1 MKKTVTVSF
10 VLASLLVANE
20 TTTLDTVTVTASEA
34 KPINISVEEKIAEEA
49 GVDLKRTTGKIQ
61 EVTIHG
67 LGGEDISVT
76 GDGATTHGAC
86 PNRMDPPLAHI
97 VGSKV
102 EKVEVVKGPYDV
114 RNFGAFGGSAE
125 AKSKEL
131 PDTTKLEVS
140 GAYGSYKKTD
150 LKLYGGA
157 GNEQFGVAVGAEK
170 QSMGIYKDGG
180 GNYIT
185 DKVDTPKYKNNITD
199 KKLYD
204 KQGAFVQAGFVAG
217 GVQSVIEYDAI
228 KTDHALFPNKG
239 MDETKTDTTQ
249 KSLSF
254 KGKDGVLDGAKLKIY
269 ENYVDHVMDNHTFR
283 KVADPM
289 KTDAK
294 GSSTVKGLQASK
306 KFSGGENSYELGGEY
321 LAREWDIGRYTTAGA
336 LRPNGMLIDTE
347 TTVMSLYGMATVQM
361 KDDCKIE
368 AGLRVDSAK
377 IEDNNQFTRAKITS
391 VGNSYS
397 SSIDSTMVGGYIKR
411 IESFGDSNLTIGIG
425 SLQRLVAPNEAYI
438 QQPNPKGTQG
448 NPDLKNPRNTQ
459 LDVIFTTK
467 SDDYKAKIGG
477 YYAML
482 TDYIYQVQADTNNAT
497 YKNIDATM
505 YGVDLDGQYFITD
518 DFSLKGSV
526 AYQVGQKDKSTGG
539 TKNLANIPPLRYSIH
554 ALYEAN
560 SYKVSLEMDAA
571 TKDTKNDKYLNE
583 VDMDA
588 YEVFNLRFEY
598 KPIKSLTL
606 LAGVENLFDKEYA
619 KHNSYSPDPINPVE
633 VVLPEPS
640 RTFYGG
646 VKYVY

>member
-1 MKKTVTVSF
+1 MKSSITTLF
-10 VLASLLVANE
+10 ALASMLAANE
-20 TTTLDTVTVTASEA
+20 TATLESVTVTASEE
-34 KPINISVEEKIAEEA
+34 KPIVMSITEQIADEA
-49 GVDLKRTTGKIQ
+49 GVDLKRTTGKVQ
-61 EVTIHG
+61 EISIHG
-67 LGGEDISVT
+67 LGAEDISIT
-76 GDGATTHGAC
+76 GGGTTTHGAC

-97 VGSKV
+97 IGSKISKINV
-102 EKVEVVKGPYDV
+102 IKGPFDV

-125 AKSKEL
+125 AQFRDV
-131 PDTTKLEVS
+131 PDKTKLELS
-140 GAYGSYKKTD
+140 GAYGSYEKTD
-150 LKLYGGA
+150 LKLYGAA
-157 GNEQFGVAVGAEK
+157 GNKQFGVAVGAEK

-185 DKVDTPKYKNNITD
+185 DKVNMPKYKNNITD

-217 GVQSVIEYDAI
+217 GVQSVIEYDTI
-228 KTDHALFPNKG
+228 KTDHALFPNKM
-239 MDETKTDTTQ
+239 MDDTKTDTTQ

-283 KVADPM
+283 NAPT

-294 GSSTVKGLQASK
+294 GTSTVKGVQASK
-306 KFSGGENSYELGGEY
+306 KFDAEANSFEAGGEY
-321 LAREWDIGRYTTAGA
+321 LIREWDIGRYSATTGA
-336 LRPNGMLIDTE
+336 LNPKGMMIDTK
-347 TTVMSLYGMATVQM
+347 TTVASLYGVATIQM
-361 KDDCKIE
+361 KDSCKIE
-368 AGLRVDSAK
+368 VGARVDSAK
-377 IEDNNQFTRAKITS
+377 IEDNNEFTKDSILS

-438 QQPNPKGTQG
+438 QQFSKGVQG

-459 LDVIFTTK
+459 LDVIFATK
-467 SDDYKAKIGG
+467 SDAYKAKVGG

-619 KHNSYSPDPINPVE
+619 KYNSYSPDPINQVTTI
-633 VVLPEPS
+633 LPEPS
-640 RTFYGG
+640 RTFYGA
-646 VKYVY
+646 VKYIY